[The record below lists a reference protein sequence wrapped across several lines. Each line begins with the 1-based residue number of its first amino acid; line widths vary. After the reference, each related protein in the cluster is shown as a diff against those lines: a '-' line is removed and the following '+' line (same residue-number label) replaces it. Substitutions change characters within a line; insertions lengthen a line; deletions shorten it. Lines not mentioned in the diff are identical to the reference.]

1 MTRDRWES
9 HCKEIFL
16 HKASVAHGHLKP
28 MDFQLVVFGQSN
40 LDEEL
45 ADVLALVALQLN
57 HFSILRVLDH
67 STIAGKFLLER
78 LHQFLFIVIIRDA
91 LDSGEGLP
99 AVPLLDPY
107 MDVVLSA
114 GRKQVITLTCI
125 SKGVEGLEVLDS
137 GHTIRFPSL
146 GEAAAAGQCGAAAA
160 ALGDAERPG
169 PGQMMAIR
177 ELKVCLLGD
186 TGVGKSSIVCRF
198 VQDHF
203 DHNISPTIG
212 ASFMTKTVP
221 CGNELHKFLIWD
233 TAGQERFHSL
243 APMYYRGSAAAVIV
257 YDITKQDSFHTL
269 KKWVKE
275 LKEHGPENI
284 VMAIAGN
291 KCDLS
296 DIREVPMKDAK
307 EYAESIGAIVVET
320 SAKNAVNI
328 EELFQG
334 ISQQIPPLDPHE
346 NGNNGAIKL
355 GRQTSQTGRRCC

>member
-1 MTRDRWES
+1 
-9 HCKEIFL
+9 
-16 HKASVAHGHLKP
+16 
-28 MDFQLVVFGQSN
+28 
-40 LDEEL
+40 
-45 ADVLALVALQLN
+45 
-57 HFSILRVLDH
+57 
-67 STIAGKFLLER
+67 
-78 LHQFLFIVIIRDA
+78 
-91 LDSGEGLP
+91 
-99 AVPLLDPY
+99 
-107 MDVVLSA
+107 
-114 GRKQVITLTCI
+114 
-125 SKGVEGLEVLDS
+125 
-137 GHTIRFPSL
+137 
-146 GEAAAAGQCGAAAA
+146 
-160 ALGDAERPG
+160 
-169 PGQMMAIR
+169 
-177 ELKVCLLGD
+177 
-186 TGVGKSSIVCRF
+186 
-198 VQDHF
+198 
-203 DHNISPTIG
+203 
-212 ASFMTKTVP
+212 MTKTVP

-334 ISQQIPPLDPHE
+334 IREVLCSRCTWANKAEEALSM
-346 NGNNGAIKL
+346 GVSKVSVL
-355 GRQTSQTGRRCC
+355 CTGEFALS

>member
-1 MTRDRWES
+1 
-9 HCKEIFL
+9 
-16 HKASVAHGHLKP
+16 
-28 MDFQLVVFGQSN
+28 
-40 LDEEL
+40 
-45 ADVLALVALQLN
+45 
-57 HFSILRVLDH
+57 
-67 STIAGKFLLER
+67 
-78 LHQFLFIVIIRDA
+78 
-91 LDSGEGLP
+91 
-99 AVPLLDPY
+99 
-107 MDVVLSA
+107 
-114 GRKQVITLTCI
+114 
-125 SKGVEGLEVLDS
+125 
-137 GHTIRFPSL
+137 
-146 GEAAAAGQCGAAAA
+146 
-160 ALGDAERPG
+160 
-169 PGQMMAIR
+169 MAIR

-296 DIREVPMKDAK
+296 DIREVPLKDAK
-307 EYAESIGAIVVET
+307 EYAESIGALVVET
-320 SAKNAVNI
+320 SAKNAINI

-334 ISQQIPPLDPHE
+334 SAGRSHPWTPMKTETVAGSNWGTRACKPAGGAAEPRAWHTEHDRRSQRPLLCPGHTEGPHPR
-346 NGNNGAIKL
+346 G
-355 GRQTSQTGRRCC
+355 

>member
-1 MTRDRWES
+1 
-9 HCKEIFL
+9 
-16 HKASVAHGHLKP
+16 
-28 MDFQLVVFGQSN
+28 
-40 LDEEL
+40 
-45 ADVLALVALQLN
+45 LQ
-57 HFSILRVLDH
+57 
-67 STIAGKFLLER
+67 
-78 LHQFLFIVIIRDA
+78 
-91 LDSGEGLP
+91 
-99 AVPLLDPY
+99 
-107 MDVVLSA
+107 
-114 GRKQVITLTCI
+114 
-125 SKGVEGLEVLDS
+125 
-137 GHTIRFPSL
+137 
-146 GEAAAAGQCGAAAA
+146 
-160 ALGDAERPG
+160 
-169 PGQMMAIR
+169 
-177 ELKVCLLGD
+177 D

-233 TAGQERFHSL
+233 TAGQERVSNISQHVFVIPGSFNVL
-243 APMYYRGSAAAVIV
+243 ASAVIV

-334 ISQQIPPLDPHE
+334 ISRQIPPLDPHE

-355 GRQTSQTGRRCC
+355 GKQTSQTGRRCC

>member
-1 MTRDRWES
+1 MVKHCEVRAAYQNKRKTSKRKAVDTLCHEEEFYGGEVACKTHIPTKWGQNGTRRKRRES
-9 HCKEIFL
+9 GSSNS
-16 HKASVAHGHLKP
+16 AS
-28 MDFQLVVFGQSN
+28 
-40 LDEEL
+40 
-45 ADVLALVALQLN
+45 ALRN
-57 HFSILRVLDH
+57 YFSR
-67 STIAGKFLLER
+67 LLSDTSSAAC
-78 LHQFLFIVIIRDA
+78 FVW
-91 LDSGEGLP
+91 
-99 AVPLLDPY
+99 LL
-107 MDVVLSA
+107 
-114 GRKQVITLTCI
+114 TW
-125 SKGVEGLEVLDS
+125 
-137 GHTIRFPSL
+137 
-146 GEAAAAGQCGAAAA
+146 
-160 ALGDAERPG
+160 
-169 PGQMMAIR
+169 
-177 ELKVCLLGD
+177 D

-307 EYAESIGAIVVET
+307 EYADSIGAIVVET

-334 ISQQIPPLDPHE
+334 ISRQIPPLDPHE

-355 GRQTSQTGRRCC
+355 GKQTSQTGRRCC

>member
-1 MTRDRWES
+1 
-9 HCKEIFL
+9 
-16 HKASVAHGHLKP
+16 
-28 MDFQLVVFGQSN
+28 
-40 LDEEL
+40 
-45 ADVLALVALQLN
+45 
-57 HFSILRVLDH
+57 
-67 STIAGKFLLER
+67 
-78 LHQFLFIVIIRDA
+78 
-91 LDSGEGLP
+91 
-99 AVPLLDPY
+99 
-107 MDVVLSA
+107 
-114 GRKQVITLTCI
+114 
-125 SKGVEGLEVLDS
+125 
-137 GHTIRFPSL
+137 
-146 GEAAAAGQCGAAAA
+146 
-160 ALGDAERPG
+160 
-169 PGQMMAIR
+169 
-177 ELKVCLLGD
+177 D

-233 TAGQERFHSL
+233 TAGQERVSIT
-243 APMYYRGSAAAVIV
+243 VIV
-257 YDITKQDSFHTL
+257 YDITEQDSFHTL

-334 ISQQIPPLDPHE
+334 ISRQIPPLDPHE
-346 NGNNGAIKL
+346 NSNNGAIKL